1 MSTMIDYLH
10 FSPSILLKDVA
21 LLEMIATLLPSLSK
35 RIVQIMM
42 EVIDSLIIDK
52 ECTCMSSSLLTNH
65 SLS

>member
-1 MSTMIDYLH
+1 MSTMIEYLH

-35 RIVQIMM
+35 RIVQIMI

-52 ECTCMSSSLLTNH
+52 ECTCMSSPLVASDI
-65 SLS
+65 LS